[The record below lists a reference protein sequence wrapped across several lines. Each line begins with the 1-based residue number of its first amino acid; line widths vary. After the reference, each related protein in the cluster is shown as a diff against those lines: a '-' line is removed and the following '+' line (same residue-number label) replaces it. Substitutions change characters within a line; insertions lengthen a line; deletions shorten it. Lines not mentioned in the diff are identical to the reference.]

1 MARRC
6 CAQRNTSEIFRG
18 VSEWAA
24 QLVECRFHLERPDE
38 VARGLDHVVAA
49 PDEPVV
55 TVGVATGD
63 IAGAL
68 PAVHERLLV
77 ALVLVEI
84 RPEHRG
90 PPARNANS
98 PDRPG
103 SSISPSPPIPQVVEV
118 VGGLAGHD
126 VKIAIVSDFHVDLR
140 PHVASLGLRP
150 HLGLRPLVRDRGRQT
165 PPDDV
170 PGGVG
175 HGRRFTGALPESP
188 TIQPPTPAPHL
199 RPGNCDPDPSAATS
213 TPAPTTRARALA
225 GRCGTRG
232 ALTSATTQWF
242 DDSTRGRVRL
252 DRSE

>member
-24 QLVECRFHLERPDE
+24 QLVECRFHLERPDQ

-90 PPARNANS
+90 PTGTQRQFAGPAGVLDLTFS
-98 PDRPG
+98 TYPEG
-103 SSISPSPPIPQVVEV
+103 SSRS
-118 VGGLAGHD
+118 A
-126 VKIAIVSDFHVDLR
+126 LR
-140 PHVASLGLRP
+140 WQNTI
-150 HLGLRPLVRDRGRQT
+150 GR
-165 PPDDV
+165 
-170 PGGVG
+170 
-175 HGRRFTGALPESP
+175 S
-188 TIQPPTPAPHL
+188 
-199 RPGNCDPDPSAATS
+199 SS
-213 TPAPTTRARALA
+213 
-225 GRCGTRG
+225 
-232 ALTSATTQWF
+232 
-242 DDSTRGRVRL
+242 
-252 DRSE
+252 